1 MSAQLGA
8 TIIGEKELNKKLKN
22 PKKLR
27 KPMEK
32 YLERASITLKN
43 FARIYSPVKANAS
56 KSYSGSPGTL
66 RRSWNHKVKTVG
78 RLDVVARVFNTATN
92 KGVFYAVPLEEGISA
107 SGNPLTPSSSDP
119 RIRIP
124 FLAPAYEKMREELGK
139 LNSKLDKDIIK
150 EYKKR

>member
-66 RRSWNHKVKTVG
+66 RRSWNHKVKI
-78 RLDVVARVFNTATN
+78 L
-92 KGVFYAVPLEEGISA
+92 
-107 SGNPLTPSSSDP
+107 
-119 RIRIP
+119 
-124 FLAPAYEKMREELGK
+124 
-139 LNSKLDKDIIK
+139 
-150 EYKKR
+150 

>member
-8 TIIGEKELNKKLKN
+8 TIQGEKQLNKKLKN

-43 FARIYSPVKANAS
+43 FARIYSPVRS
-56 KSYSGSPGTL
+56 GTL
-66 RRSWNHKVKTVG
+66 RRSWNHEIKAT
-78 RLDVVARVFNTATN
+78 RYAAVARVFNTATN
-92 KGVFYAVPLEEGISA
+92 KGVFYAVPLELGTGLIKS
-107 SGNPLTPSSSDP
+107 NPDP

-124 FLAPAYEKMREELGK
+124 FLAPAYEKMREQLGK
-139 LNSKLDKDIIK
+139 LNSKLDKDIIR
-150 EYKKR
+150 EYKKP